1 MNPTFYPLIFLWI
14 VIFIMI
20 PAQNKRRK
28 RRRNLYNK
36 ERIHHMNELIMKMI
50 GKRCEISGDLYVGAV
65 GTITDVQDGWLEYET
80 DKGQKNLVNITY
92 ISRIRELP
100 EKKK

>member
-1 MNPTFYPLIFLWI
+1 MNPTFYPLIMLW
-14 VIFIMI
+14 VMIFIMI
-20 PAQNKRRK
+20 VAQNKRRK

-36 ERIHHMNELIMKMI
+36 ERIHHMNELIMNML

-65 GTITDVQDGWLEYET
+65 GKITAAKDGWIEFET
-80 DKGQKNLVNITY
+80 DKGQKTLINTIY
-92 ISRIRELP
+92 ISRIRELS